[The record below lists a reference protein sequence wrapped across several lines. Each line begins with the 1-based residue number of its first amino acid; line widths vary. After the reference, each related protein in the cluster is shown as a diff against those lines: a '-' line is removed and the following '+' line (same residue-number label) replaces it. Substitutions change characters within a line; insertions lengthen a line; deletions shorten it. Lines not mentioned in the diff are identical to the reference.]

1 MASLWS
7 SLHLRVFQGWHQ
19 PLPQQVG
26 TPGRLPRR
34 WLLLL
39 KTKRSWLWIAG
50 AAVVAIALAG
60 GLAVWA
66 FGVRSM
72 SDPGSVAGLGIRI
85 DGDEVTVKA
94 AQCPGDRPLR
104 VEVRDSA
111 SEKLVWHAAGPLT
124 DQGKSGRLTLW
135 KAEDYR
141 EAAAGHAPAKLPA
154 ELDVLVDYGSVGG
167 AGEVFDMSVV
177 KAARIP
183 EGAYWTSA
191 GPKSASEIDAV
202 LDCSGHRP
210 AAS

>member
-1 MASLWS
+1 M
-7 SLHLRVFQGWHQ
+7 
-19 PLPQQVG
+19 
-26 TPGRLPRR
+26 
-34 WLLLL
+34 L
-39 KTKRSWLWIAG
+39 KTKRPWLWIVG
-50 AAVVAIALAG
+50 TAVVVIALAG
-60 GLAVWA
+60 GLLVWA
-66 FGVRSM
+66 FVVRSM

-85 DGDEVTVKA
+85 DGNKVTVKA

-124 DQGKSGRLTLW
+124 DQGKNGQLTLW

-141 EAAAGHAPAKLPA
+141 EAAAGHAPAQLPG

-167 AGEVFDMSVV
+167 TGEVFDMSAV

-183 EGAYWTSA
+183 DGSYWTSA
-191 GPKSASEIDAV
+191 GLKTAKEMDAV